1 MATMTIRNLDDELKA
16 RLRLRAAQH
25 GKSMEEEARS
35 ILRDA
40 LKSEPLS
47 GKELVQRIREMV
59 EPYGGIE
66 LELPPREPMREPPDF
81 SGPEFDP

>member
-16 RLRLRAAQH
+16 RLRVRAAQH

-40 LKSEPLS
+40 LKSEPLR